1 MKKLL
6 FSALAI
12 AALAVTATAFADDIA
27 IDAQKLPVTAQ
38 KFLKDNF
45 AKSKVALATHDRDVT
60 DNDYTVVLDNG
71 TKVEF
76 DHAGK
81 WESVKSRGAA
91 IPAAIIP
98 VKIAKYV
105 QKNYPAY
112 AIEKIE
118 RKRYGFEVEL
128 SNDIDMK
135 FSHDGSFI
143 GLDD

>member
-12 AALAVTATAFADDIA
+12 AALAVTTTAFADDIA
-27 IDAQKLPVTAQ
+27 IDAQKLPVAAQ

-81 WESVKSRGAA
+81 WESVKSATA
-91 IPAAIIP
+91 KIPASIIP
-98 VKIAKYV
+98 QGIQDYVK
-105 QKNYPAY
+105 QNYPQSG
-112 AIEKIE
+112 IVKIE
-118 RKRYGFEVEL
+118 RKRYGYEIEL
-128 SNDIDMK
+128 ANDLDIK
-135 FSHDGSFI
+135 FNAQGHFI
-143 GLDD
+143 GFDD

>member
-6 FSALAI
+6 LSALVI
-12 AALAVTATAFADDIA
+12 AALAVTTTAFADDIA
-27 IDAQKLPVTAQ
+27 IDAQKLPVAAQ

-45 AKSKVALATHDRDVT
+45 VKSKVAIATHDRDVT

-76 DHAGK
+76 DHTGK
-81 WESVKSRGAA
+81 WKSVKSRSAA
-91 IPAAIIP
+91 IPATIVPA
-98 VKIAKYV
+98 KITQYV
-105 QKNYPAY
+105 EKSYSPY
-112 AIEKIE
+112 TIEKIE